1 MQYRIYRFEN
11 HLTSRWSGGKTT
23 QLAIYPEN
31 CNYADQDFIWRISS
45 ATVDVPE
52 SDFTKLPDYK
62 RILVILEG
70 EMTLSYA
77 DGRQVNLK
85 KFEQDAFDGGDSVKS
100 FGKAKDFN
108 LMYQKENE
116 GNVEILDLSDEVINI
131 PLGGFEKYDN
141 QFHCFYCIGERAEI
155 AYHIENI
162 ALKKGDLLE
171 IRSVS
176 QKKIELKIKGH
187 GKLIKADI
195 YFNVNNRA
203 TLTDDAL

>member
-1 MQYRIYRFEN
+1 MQYRIHRSGNF
-11 HLTSRWSGGKTT
+11 LTSRWSGGKTT

-31 CNYADQDFIWRISS
+31 CDYANQDFIWRISS
-45 ATVDVPE
+45 ATVDGPE

-70 EMTLSYA
+70 EMTLSHE
-77 DGRQVNLK
+77 DGRQVTLK
-85 KFEQDAFDGGDSVKS
+85 EFEQDAFDGEDSVKS

-116 GNVEILDLSDEVINI
+116 GMIEVLTLSDDAITI
-131 PLGGFEKYDN
+131 PLGGSEKYDN

-155 AYHIENI
+155 SYKIENI

-171 IRSVS
+171 IRAVS
-176 QKKIELKIKGH
+176 QKKIELEIKGH
-187 GKLIKADI
+187 GKLINASI

-203 TLTDDAL
+203 DLIDEAL

>member
-1 MQYRIYRFEN
+1 MQYRIHRSGN

-31 CNYADQDFIWRISS
+31 CDYAKQDFIWRISS

-52 SDFTKLPDYK
+52 SDFTKLPDYE
-62 RILVILEG
+62 RILLILDG

-85 KFEQDAFDGGDSVKS
+85 KFDQDTFDGGDFVKS
-100 FGKAKDFN
+100 IGKAKDFN
-108 LMYQKENE
+108 LMYQKENK
-116 GNVEILDLSDEVINI
+116 GRVKVLDLSDEVITI
-131 PLGGFEKYDN
+131 PLGGCEKYDN

-162 ALKKGDLLE
+162 ALKKGDFLE

-176 QKKIELKIKGH
+176 QKKIELKTKGH
-187 GKLIKADI
+187 GKLINASI
-195 YFNVNNRA
+195 YFNMNNRA
-203 TLTDDAL
+203 KLTDEAL